1 MERRLF
7 YAGASAR
14 ASFIGLWEVFQM
26 AFAKMIPIPLAE
38 VIHDSHALR
47 SGMMGDLRLLERP
60 SL

>member
-1 MERRLF
+1 
-7 YAGASAR
+7 
-14 ASFIGLWEVFQM
+14 M

-38 VIHDSHALR
+38 VIHDSHVLR